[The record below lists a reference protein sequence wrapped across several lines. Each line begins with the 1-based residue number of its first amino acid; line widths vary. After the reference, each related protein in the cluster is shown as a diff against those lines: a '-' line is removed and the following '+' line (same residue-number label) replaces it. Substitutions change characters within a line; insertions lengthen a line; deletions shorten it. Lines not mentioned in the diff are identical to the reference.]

1 MLIISKK
8 WWFYIKEISPDA
20 MGTFFLLLWQ
30 ISGKTR
36 LFISENHDL
45 HRIAAMINQPKSQL
59 TSRIIKQHV
68 ETNRKILEILNFSSF
83 LFFFLEIVKSLR
95 PKQDL

>member
-1 MLIISKK
+1 MQWGL
-8 WWFYIKEISPDA
+8 
-20 MGTFFLLLWQ
+20 FFCF
-30 ISGKTR
+30 SGKFPEKLDC
-36 LFISENHDL
+36 LFQKTMHDF

-83 LFFFLEIVKSLR
+83 LFFFLRNCEKFTTQTGFIVFK
-95 PKQDL
+95 

>member
-20 MGTFFLLLWQ
+20 MGAFFLLLWQ

>member
-1 MLIISKK
+1 
-8 WWFYIKEISPDA
+8 
-20 MGTFFLLLWQ
+20 MGAFFFCF
-30 ISGKTR
+30 SGKFPEKTR

-83 LFFFLEIVKSLR
+83 LFFFLRNCDKFTTQTGFIVFK
-95 PKQDL
+95 

>member
-1 MLIISKK
+1 MVVLYKGNLPGCNGG
-8 WWFYIKEISPDA
+8 F
-20 MGTFFLLLWQ
+20 FFLLLWQ

-68 ETNRKILEILNFSSF
+68 ETNRKILEILNFSYF

>member
-1 MLIISKK
+1 MQWGL
-8 WWFYIKEISPDA
+8 
-20 MGTFFLLLWQ
+20 FFWLLWQ

-45 HRIAAMINQPKSQL
+45 HIIAAMINQPKSQL

>member
-1 MLIISKK
+1 MQWGL
-8 WWFYIKEISPDA
+8 
-20 MGTFFLLLWQ
+20 FFCF
-30 ISGKTR
+30 SGKFPEKTR

-45 HRIAAMINQPKSQL
+45 HRIAALINQPKSQL

-83 LFFFLEIVKSLR
+83 LFFFFRNCEKFTTQTGFIVFK
-95 PKQDL
+95 

>member
-1 MLIISKK
+1 
-8 WWFYIKEISPDA
+8 
-20 MGTFFLLLWQ
+20 MGAFFFCF
-30 ISGKTR
+30 SGKFPEKTR

-68 ETNRKILEILNFSSF
+68 ETNRKI
-83 LFFFLEIVKSLR
+83 
-95 PKQDL
+95 

>member
-1 MLIISKK
+1 
-8 WWFYIKEISPDA
+8 
-20 MGTFFLLLWQ
+20 MGAFFLLLWQ

-45 HRIAAMINQPKSQL
+45 HIIAAMINQPKSQL

>member
-1 MLIISKK
+1 MQWGL
-8 WWFYIKEISPDA
+8 
-20 MGTFFLLLWQ
+20 FFLLLWQ

-83 LFFFLEIVKSLR
+83 LFFILRNCEKFTTQTGFIVFK
-95 PKQDL
+95 

>member
-8 WWFYIKEISPDA
+8 WWFYIKEISPDE
-20 MGTFFLLLWQ
+20 MGAFFLLLWQ

-68 ETNRKILEILNFSSF
+68 ETNRKILEILNFFSF

>member
-1 MLIISKK
+1 MVVLYKGNL
-8 WWFYIKEISPDA
+8 P
-20 MGTFFLLLWQ
+20 GCNGGFFLLLLWQ

-95 PKQDL
+95 AKQDL

>member
-1 MLIISKK
+1 MQWGL
-8 WWFYIKEISPDA
+8 
-20 MGTFFLLLWQ
+20 FFASLANFR
-30 ISGKTR
+30 KNYR

>member
-1 MLIISKK
+1 MQWGL
-8 WWFYIKEISPDA
+8 
-20 MGTFFLLLWQ
+20 FFLLLWQ

-83 LFFFLEIVKSLR
+83 LFFFLRNCEKFTTQTGFIVFK
-95 PKQDL
+95 

>member
-1 MLIISKK
+1 M
-8 WWFYIKEISPDA
+8 
-20 MGTFFLLLWQ
+20 
-30 ISGKTR
+30 
-36 LFISENHDL
+36 FISENHDL

-83 LFFFLEIVKSLR
+83 LFFFLEIVKVYDPNRIYSI
-95 PKQDL
+95 QINVYNII

>member
-1 MLIISKK
+1 MQWGL
-8 WWFYIKEISPDA
+8 
-20 MGTFFLLLWQ
+20 FFLLLWQ

-36 LFISENHDL
+36 LFISEIHDL

-83 LFFFLEIVKSLR
+83 LFFFLRNCEKFTTQTGFIVFK
-95 PKQDL
+95 

>member
-1 MLIISKK
+1 
-8 WWFYIKEISPDA
+8 

-30 ISGKTR
+30 IPEKLDCLFQKTM
-36 LFISENHDL
+36 HDL

-83 LFFFLEIVKSLR
+83 LFFFFRNCEKFTTQTGFIVFK
-95 PKQDL
+95 

>member
-1 MLIISKK
+1 
-8 WWFYIKEISPDA
+8 
-20 MGTFFLLLWQ
+20 MGAFFLLLWQ

-36 LFISENHDL
+36 FFISENHDL

>member
-1 MLIISKK
+1 MQWGL
-8 WWFYIKEISPDA
+8 
-20 MGTFFLLLWQ
+20 FFCF
-30 ISGKTR
+30 SGKFPEKLDC
-36 LFISENHDL
+36 LFQKTMHDL

-95 PKQDL
+95 PKQDLKYSNKCF

>member
-1 MLIISKK
+1 MQWGL
-8 WWFYIKEISPDA
+8 
-20 MGTFFLLLWQ
+20 FFLLLWQ

-83 LFFFLEIVKSLR
+83 LFFSLR
-95 PKQDL
+95 NCEKFTTQTGFIVFK

>member
-1 MLIISKK
+1 
-8 WWFYIKEISPDA
+8 
-20 MGTFFLLLWQ
+20 MGAFFFCF
-30 ISGKTR
+30 SGKFPEKLDC
-36 LFISENHDL
+36 LFQKTMHDL

-83 LFFFLEIVKSLR
+83 LFFFFFRNCEKFTTQTGFIVFK
-95 PKQDL
+95 

>member
-1 MLIISKK
+1 
-8 WWFYIKEISPDA
+8 
-20 MGTFFLLLWQ
+20 
-30 ISGKTR
+30 
-36 LFISENHDL
+36 
-45 HRIAAMINQPKSQL
+45 MINQPKSQL

-83 LFFFLEIVKSLR
+83 LFFFFLEIVKSLR